1 MKTNYSFFFF
11 FPWYSS
17 DGSVEEEEVE
27 WLGVGDKIL
36 VVPGEKIPSD
46 GVVVFGSSEVDE
58 SMLTGESIPVAKQVY
73 FISFVTIIG
82 I

>member
-1 MKTNYSFFFF
+1 L
-11 FPWYSS
+11 
-17 DGSVEEEEVE
+17 EEEHVE

-58 SMLTGESIPVAKQVY
+58 SMLTGESMPVPKLVIFLNY
-73 FISFVTIIG
+73 LIN
-82 I
+82 